1 MNQQTANDKPD
12 VVIPSIQRGKY
23 QHYKGQYYE
32 VIDVTH
38 HSETREPLVLYRALY
53 GARGLWVRP
62 FAMFFEDVTIDG
74 AARPRFAFVGSAAHT
89 SL

>member
-12 VVIPSIQRGKY
+12 VVIPSIQRGTY

-62 FAMFFEDVTIDG
+62 FSMFFEDVTIDG
-74 AARPRFAFVGSAAHT
+74 AARPRFAFAGSPEHL

>member
-1 MNQQTANDKPD
+1 MKLQTANDQPD

-62 FAMFFEDVTIDG
+62 FTMFFEDVILDG
-74 AARPRFAFVGSAAHT
+74 AVRPRFTFIGSSEHT

>member
-1 MNQQTANDKPD
+1 M
-12 VVIPSIQRGKY
+12 
-23 QHYKGQYYE
+23 
-32 VIDVTH
+32 IDVTH

-62 FAMFFEDVTIDG
+62 FTMFFEDVIIDG
-74 AARPRFAFVGSAAHT
+74 AVRPRFAFIGSPEHT

>member
-1 MNQQTANDKPD
+1 MNLQPANDKPD

-32 VIDVTH
+32 VIDVTPR
-38 HSETREPLVLYRALY
+38 SETREPLVLYRALY

-62 FAMFFEDVTIDG
+62 FTMFFEDVIIDG
-74 AARPRFAFVGSAAHT
+74 AVQPRFAFIGSPEHT